1 MLLYRSIGEK
11 ELRNLFQ
18 EDSKILGQYN
28 CKIEGQNNCNS
39 SATCCFFVDEILWKD
54 ANHRFMIVV
63 DIPEDYLTFGI
74 GTYFAAKSL
83 AKTKIWSGRDGS
95 EIYKLREAY
104 INSYKISQVKEVYLF
119 DYFANHFIES
129 SLRPICD
136 KYGIKLFTTEKPFIN
151 SKQTLALRCQAYTI
165 EYRIIFGH
173 FEYTRFRIT
182 LLWARCYCSNLHKSK
197 TESRKWSKNLT
208 ISVVTCCYTDWIAK
222 TQPKNLSLQSLILH
236 SINLAKKPLDGGY
249 LIGNTEQQNR
259 ERMSSLGSE
268 KV

>member
-18 EDSKILGQYN
+18 EDGKILGQYN

-119 DYFANHFIES
+119 DYFANHFIEG

-151 SKQTLALRCQAYTI
+151 STQTLVKDGYCYKTNDAINCTNTTKFDEKSFIKETI
-165 EYRIIFGH
+165 
-173 FEYTRFRIT
+173 
-182 LLWARCYCSNLHKSK
+182 NLVK
-197 TESRKWSKNLT
+197 TKK
-208 ISVVTCCYTDWIAK
+208 
-222 TQPKNLSLQSLILH
+222 LSLEQAKAIRCIL
-236 SINLAKKPLDGGY
+236 A
-249 LIGNTEQQNR
+249 E
-259 ERMSSLGSE
+259 
-268 KV
+268 